1 MSDKLDAA
9 AEAAPLGD
17 ATGQVVAIIGWGT
30 AGVNAAIAL
39 RAAGYT
45 GAIRAFSDTDIPPY
59 SPILTSYYAGGEKT
73 YDECFPWSA
82 DELAE
87 LEVEV
92 VFGSRVVELDCA
104 AHRIVTEAGRESS
117 YDKCII
123 CVGAHPTTVGFP
135 EDCGYDPLVLR
146 TMDDAARMKAAFED
160 PACSRVLV
168 SGASMIAL
176 KCVEAALNRGLDVSL
191 VGVNDHILDFSAL
204 PAAAER
210 FERGLAAKG
219 VSMRFGQAI
228 ERVEVLGAAP
238 EGGALQDGAPE
249 SNGAPE
255 GSGAMRDGVLPGDA
269 VPEGGVLPGDGS
281 AEGGDASRKLA
292 VTFSNGDVETYDEIV
307 VAHGVRSDFGFI
319 KDGSIAID
327 HAIVVDDFMRASAPD
342 VFAAGDAAQ
351 ALELTS
357 GEKHVLGIWKTAA
370 LQGQC
375 AGRAAAAE
383 LAGRAPSKS
392 EAYPGAIMTNT
403 IAVNGTLFI
412 SAGASQVDDRG
423 RVNVRES
430 DDMTVVCLYEPAPD
444 GERLVGFN
452 VVSDV
457 DEPGG
462 VAYDT
467 GAMLSLRIEESCRG

>member
-1 MSDKLDAA
+1 MSDKLDTT

-92 VFGSRVVELDCA
+92 VSGSRVIELDCA

-123 CVGAHPTTVGFP
+123 CVGARPTTVGFP

-146 TMDDAARMKAAFED
+146 TMDDATRMKAAFGD

-191 VGVNDHILDFSAL
+191 VGMNDHVLDFSAL

-219 VSMRFGQAI
+219 VSMRFDQTI
-228 ERVEVLGAAP
+228 EQVEMLGGAA
-238 EGGALQDGAPE
+238 EDG
-249 SNGAPE
+249 
-255 GSGAMRDGVLPGDA
+255 LPQ
-269 VPEGGVLPGDGS
+269 GDGLS
-281 AEGGDASRKLA
+281 KGGDASCRLA
-292 VTFSNGDVETYDEIV
+292 VTFSNGDVEAYDEIV

-319 KDGSIAID
+319 KDDSIAID
-327 HAIVVDDFMRASAPD
+327 RAIVVDDFMRTSVPD

-383 LAGRAPSKS
+383 LAGRALSES

-412 SAGASQVDDRG
+412 SAGVSQVDDRG
-423 RVNVRES
+423 RIDVRES
-430 DDMTVVCLYEPAPD
+430 DDMTVVCLYEPVSD

-467 GAMLSLRIEESCRG
+467 GAMLSLRIEEACRG